1 MSVMWEEG
9 GKELR
14 GEEGR
19 LEDEEKRYER
29 GVRKQKH
36 VKGGGWR
43 KTEPNRELGY

>member
-1 MSVMWEEG
+1 MSVEGEEG

-14 GEEGR
+14 KGR
-19 LEDEEKRYER
+19 REDEEKRYER